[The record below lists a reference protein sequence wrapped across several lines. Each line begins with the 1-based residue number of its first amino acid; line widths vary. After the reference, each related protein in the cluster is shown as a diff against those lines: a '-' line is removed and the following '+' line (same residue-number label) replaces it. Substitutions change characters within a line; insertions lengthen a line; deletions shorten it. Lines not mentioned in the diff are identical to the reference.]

1 VNTLLKV
8 SEQTIWQIVG
18 KVITSL
24 STLFIL
30 GFITRTYG
38 EEGTGIFTLA
48 LVYLSFFYLLA
59 DLGINAHL
67 VQELKLYP
75 ISFIWPRVLGIRIF
89 WSFVLIMIAPLLVF
103 IWPNTEAPFQ
113 QAVLYGSLAILGT
126 AIFASCNVLFQSNL
140 KYNLSVFASSLG
152 AIFTLLLVFL
162 ISKFNLNVSIILLAQ
177 TSGWLLAAL
186 VATILVKRSI
196 KSITPV
202 LDFSFG
208 KKILKEA
215 WPVSLA
221 LLLNLIYFRAD
232 SFIISLNRS
241 FTEVGVYNLAYQIF
255 QSALVLPTFIM
266 NGLYPLMIS
275 QFNQNKKDFNL
286 LLKKSI
292 LIMLGLSVLGVIT
305 TLVFAPLV
313 IQLVGGQNGFTGST
327 LSLRILSLGL
337 PAFFVSSVLMWVL
350 VTMKSYKTMLIT
362 YLVGLSANIILN
374 LILVPQFSYIAS
386 SWITVFSEYL
396 ILILQLII
404 LFPRLKQ

>member
-1 VNTLLKV
+1 
-8 SEQTIWQIVG
+8 
-18 KVITSL
+18 
-24 STLFIL
+24 
-30 GFITRTYG
+30 
-38 EEGTGIFTLA
+38 
-48 LVYLSFFYLLA
+48 
-59 DLGINAHL
+59 
-67 VQELKLYP
+67 
-75 ISFIWPRVLGIRIF
+75 
-89 WSFVLIMIAPLLVF
+89 
-103 IWPNTEAPFQ
+103 
-113 QAVLYGSLAILGT
+113 
-126 AIFASCNVLFQSNL
+126 
-140 KYNLSVFASSLG
+140 
-152 AIFTLLLVFL
+152 
-162 ISKFNLNVSIILLAQ
+162 
-177 TSGWLLAAL
+177 
-186 VATILVKRSI
+186 
-196 KSITPV
+196 
-202 LDFSFG
+202 
-208 KKILKEA
+208 
-215 WPVSLA
+215 
-221 LLLNLIYFRAD
+221 
-232 SFIISLNRS
+232 
-241 FTEVGVYNLAYQIF
+241 
-255 QSALVLPTFIM
+255 M